1 MRYAKNISVGFLSI
15 LVALSMPFPF
25 STINSD
31 PQIVYADHFEIS
43 IPDSMNVNDEY
54 LGHIRLSDTSSNV
67 RSIVLLSNTTSIT
80 IPNRVTIP
88 ADSQAATF
96 EIYPTDIGNFEITA
110 LFDGVTHRTTF
121 TVFDADTIVNTEETA
136 IHLWIPDNVVAG
148 TQYSGYILLD
158 EYSQNNR
165 VISMVGSEGI
175 TLSDN
180 ITVLA
185 QSYSVLFQFTP
196 LQEGEAFIIAATDGE
211 SSRVETTVH
220 EANSVSTTKRI
231 SLYTHNSTVSG
242 KIAIIVS
249 LESGT
254 GIPIAMPEDTII
266 HLKGTSG
273 INVQSSITIK
283 AGQSQGL
290 TYATINNDGTISA
303 LSTKFRT
310 GTVDISTGKKDLSIR
325 IDAAPS
331 PGLVGSVG
339 YFFVWLEN
347 EDGEIYRK
355 NGVTEVFLTSTEREI
370 ISFGKGRPS
379 SHGIITVSMINGL
392 YGGELY
398 LGRDGSAD
406 ITASTSGYGTDTIR
420 MNVGS
425 EKLESQC
432 GVYLIDGVV
441 TTVTLEMQQDVRSV
455 LGDALDSVK
464 DTLDDA
470 GPRNTFADIRDVR
483 QELYR
488 YDVENHNSLAN
499 AVLELNESINNNS
512 DTDVSSNIDVG
523 DTQLNRDELQ
533 DVYLELAKLS
543 VDIIPLD
550 SRSIQSAIGN
560 VRDAIVYYEFNGN
573 RDKIVW
579 AVNSLK
585 IILKESGYGDLI
597 QPLNSA
603 VDRLSSSGTTT
614 EMTLLNARTTLTRIG
629 TSESLAL
636 LDALLAYTGE
646 KTIERIYVERSR
658 AAIDALEAHTLLN
671 STTFNLPSD
680 ASKLY
685 INNDIEDGPDRQS
698 ILELTSSISIMH
710 DTTTLLDNSF
720 LDRSLDS
727 LSEELRVLLAMDAV
741 NQVTA
746 SISHL
751 PILANGT
758 NTRSMIED
766 SLVELLAGT
775 DPNERAAE
783 IIATMITEFGNGET
797 LEDALANLD
806 AALILL
812 QNDSSGRINLI
823 FGDIEST
830 AGTITLWDLAT
841 SYAVPLDILSDNF
854 IIPDH
859 VITTLLAVD
868 RIPGYTIQGIK
879 QNVFLYT
886 HIESATDIADLVD
899 ADLAS
904 MSNNYD
910 DANEVVNAVL
920 SAGGTGGGGGNVLR
934 LALDNLSLKFS
945 SENRASAYDT
955 YNVFVSVLNDYYRDS
970 NLADDTMD
978 AFFNFQYALTRAGIT
993 HDISAIGDA
1002 IEVLYLEVD
1011 DDPRESKPV
1020 ISTQITLDIIPDT
1033 TDSTAYGVVAQYV
1046 MRDII
1051 EGDDGSVCLVEPD
1064 EIGHYSRASRG
1075 IVNFSGQLDGGG
1087 SDNIVVSSTGDV
1099 SHERVLR
1106 PDDIQKDGRHRGAI
1120 LFEIESYDEGEHTV
1134 MVSVDDHGIIG
1145 LPETINSVSYIRV
1158 SGSDGSATFTVQEQ
1172 QDRTLDFV
1180 SVPVPE
1186 DGGIV
1191 GIVAVLQDESVI
1203 RHDIEIVKGNDINIE
1218 RVADQ
1223 YVVYGKNDAY
1233 FGTLTS
1239 FDVQPLDI
1247 SADVADVSDD
1257 SSVILDI
1264 PERVRVGEPFPYY
1277 FHVFENG
1284 VPMNPNS
1291 GGRVSLPDIF
1301 VTFTGNEILIPS
1313 SGDNYK
1319 ITVLSS
1325 AGVIT
1330 ETIEAISSPLIVQTT
1345 TPPVNAQ
1352 VGEDFYI
1359 QFNSQIQDIVYKI
1372 QSAIPS
1378 QYIENNN
1385 EVKFSPQVEGTFP
1398 VSIVGTRSGY
1408 EPYVN
1413 EFSVLVE
1420 NTLNIRIASVGTEKV
1435 QFEMILAGKNLNGTI
1450 TPWSLKNNPTNISV
1464 TFPLQYS
1471 DETGGY
1477 KFEKIRIGPTREFMS
1492 DLTDNTFST
1501 HLQTNLY
1508 IDAYYTRNISVTVLG
1523 GSGSGVYENGDIV
1536 TVSATDLE
1544 IIPVLMYE
1552 RFDEWDG
1559 PIQLSG
1565 STDTFIAEYD
1575 VVITAKYYTDHST
1588 WMIIILVSIA
1598 VVVGVITIKRSS
1610 KFAWMLKNTGLSK

>member
-1 MRYAKNISVGFLSI
+1 MTVRYR
-15 LVALSMPFPF
+15 
-25 STINSD
+25 
-31 PQIVYADHFEIS
+31 H
-43 IPDSMNVNDEY
+43 
-54 LGHIRLSDTSSNV
+54 HH
-67 RSIVLLSNTTSIT
+67 
-80 IPNRVTIP
+80 
-88 ADSQAATF
+88 
-96 EIYPTDIGNFEITA
+96 TD
-110 LFDGVTHRTTF
+110 
-121 TVFDADTIVNTEETA
+121 
-136 IHLWIPDNVVAG
+136 
-148 TQYSGYILLD
+148 
-158 EYSQNNR
+158 
-165 VISMVGSEGI
+165 
-175 TLSDN
+175 
-180 ITVLA
+180 
-185 QSYSVLFQFTP
+185 
-196 LQEGEAFIIAATDGE
+196 
-211 SSRVETTVH
+211 
-220 EANSVSTTKRI
+220 
-231 SLYTHNSTVSG
+231 
-242 KIAIIVS
+242 
-249 LESGT
+249 
-254 GIPIAMPEDTII
+254 
-266 HLKGTSG
+266 
-273 INVQSSITIK
+273 
-283 AGQSQGL
+283 
-290 TYATINNDGTISA
+290 
-303 LSTKFRT
+303 FRT
-310 GTVDISTGKKDLSIR
+310 GTIDVSTGEKNLSIR

-339 YFFVWLEN
+339 YFFVWLED

-379 SHGIITVSMINGL
+379 SHGIITIYMVDGL

-398 LGRDGSAD
+398 LGREGSAD
-406 ITASTSGYGTDTIR
+406 ITASTSGYGTGTVR

-425 EKLESQC
+425 ERLNSEC

-441 TTVTLEMQQDVRSV
+441 TTVTLEMQQDVRSA
-455 LGDALDSVK
+455 LRDALDSVK
-464 DTLDDA
+464 DALNDA
-470 GPRNTFADIRDVR
+470 GPGNTFADIRDVR
-483 QELYR
+483 YELYR
-488 YDVENHNSLAN
+488 YEGEDHNRLADAVREMNDSLGGDSTST
-499 AVLELNESINNNS
+499 VSLN
-512 DTDVSSNIDVG
+512 VDVG
-523 DTQLNRDELQ
+523 DTQLSREELR

-543 VDIIPLD
+543 TDIISLD
-550 SRSIQSAIGN
+550 SRSIQSAIGK
-560 VRDAIVYYEFNGN
+560 VRNEIVRYEFDGN
-573 RDKIVW
+573 SDRLDG
-579 AVNSLK
+579 ALDSLK
-585 IILKESGYGDLI
+585 ILLKESGYGTLV
-597 QPLNSA
+597 QPLDSA
-603 VDRLSSSGTTT
+603 VARLSSSGTTP
-614 EMTLLNARTTLTRIG
+614 EVALLNAKTVLTQIG
-629 TSESLAL
+629 TNESLSL
-636 LDALLAYTGE
+636 LDALLVYTGE
-646 KTIERIYVERSR
+646 KTIERVYVERSR
-658 AAIDALEAHTLLN
+658 AAIDALETHTLLD
-671 STTFNLPSD
+671 SETFDLPAD
-680 ASKLY
+680 ASELY
-685 INNDIEDGPDRQS
+685 LNDDITDRPDRQK
-698 ILELTSSISIMH
+698 ILEITTSISIMH
-710 DTTTLLDNSF
+710 DTTTLLGNSF

-741 NQVTA
+741 NQVTD

-751 PILANGT
+751 PIPANGT

-783 IIATMITEFGNGET
+783 IIATMITEFGNGDT

-841 SYAVPLDILSDNF
+841 SYAVPLDVLDNGF
-854 IIPDH
+854 IVPDD
-859 VITTLLAVD
+859 VIRTLLAVD
-868 RIPGYTIQGIK
+868 RIPGYTIQGIN
-879 QNVFLYT
+879 QNVFQYT
-886 HIESATDIADLVD
+886 HTESASDAVDLVN

-904 MSNNYD
+904 MSENYD
-910 DANEVVNAVL
+910 EASDAVNSVL
-920 SAGGTGGGGGNVLR
+920 GAGGTGGGGNTLR
-934 LALDNLSLKFS
+934 LALDNLSMEFS
-945 SENRASAYDT
+945 SEKRTSAYDA
-955 YNVFVSVLNDYYRDS
+955 YEFFSDMLNDYYRDS
-970 NLADDTMD
+970 NLTDDTMD

-1011 DDPRESKPV
+1011 DDPRESQPV

-1064 EIGHYSRASRG
+1064 EIGQYSRASRG

-1134 MVSVDDHGIIG
+1134 MVSIDDHGIIG

-1158 SGSDGSATFTVQEQ
+1158 SGSDGSAAFTVQE
-1172 QDRTLDFV
+1172 RPARELDFI

-1291 GGRVSLPDIF
+1291 GGRVSLPDTF

-1313 SGDNYK
+1313 SGDDYK

-1330 ETIEAISSPLIVQTT
+1330 ETIEAISSPLIVQTA

-1408 EPYVN
+1408 EPYVD

-1450 TPWSLKNNPTNISV
+1450 TPWSLKNNPTDISI

-1477 KFEKIRIGPTREFMS
+1477 KFDKITVGPTREFMS

-1508 IDAYYTRNISVTVLG
+1508 IDAYYSRNISVTVLD

-1544 IIPVLMYE
+1544 IIPVLIYE
-1552 RFDEWDG
+1552 RFDKWDG

-1565 STDTFIAEYD
+1565 STDTFVAEYD

-1588 WMIIILVSIA
+1588 WMIIVLVSIA
-1598 VVVGVITIKRSS
+1598 VVVGVMTIKRSS
-1610 KFAWMLKNTGLSK
+1610 KFAWMLKNMGLSK